1 VIVPDDLR
9 SLDDASLVRAITE
22 LYAPGAPE
30 PDLTALCAG
39 LTGREITIDVPG
51 GVLRVDLGDWT
62 SILIVRLGAWEP
74 HLLGL
79 ARALVR
85 PGAVAIDVGAHV
97 GAWTM
102 LLASLVGP
110 TGRVIACEPF
120 APSAARA
127 RAMVESVGFADRV
140 RVIDAAVG
148 DRVGKARLYGTGDSM
163 LRTLVEG
170 DATDGGEV
178 SIVTLDSLGI
188 ARADV
193 IKIDTEGFELA
204 VLRGASELLARCDP
218 ALIIELHADQLRAL
232 GASTADVFALLRER
246 GFTVFDLRPAGTDL
260 VVEPLHEASTTN
272 HVLAR
277 RDPAGFVV
285 PLR

>member
-1 VIVPDDLR
+1 
-9 SLDDASLVRAITE
+9 
-22 LYAPGAPE
+22 
-30 PDLTALCAG
+30 
-39 LTGREITIDVPG
+39 
-51 GVLRVDLGDWT
+51 
-62 SILIVRLGAWEP
+62 
-74 HLLGL
+74 
-79 ARALVR
+79 
-85 PGAVAIDVGAHV
+85 
-97 GAWTM
+97 
-102 LLASLVGP
+102 
-110 TGRVIACEPF
+110 
-120 APSAARA
+120 
-127 RAMVESVGFADRV
+127 
-140 RVIDAAVG
+140 
-148 DRVGKARLYGTGDSM
+148 M

-246 GFTVFDLRPAGTDL
+246 GFTVFDLRPVGTDL
-260 VVEPLHEASTTN
+260 VVEPLREASTTN

>member
-1 VIVPDDLR
+1 
-9 SLDDASLVRAITE
+9 
-22 LYAPGAPE
+22 
-30 PDLTALCAG
+30 
-39 LTGREITIDVPG
+39 VPG
-51 GVLRVDLGDWT
+51 GTVRVDLGDWT

-85 PGAVAIDVGAHV
+85 PNAVAIDVGAHV

-110 TGRVIACEPF
+110 SGRVIACEPF

-127 RAMVESVGFADRV
+127 RAMVEATGIGDRV
-140 RVIDAAVG
+140 RVIETAIG
-148 DRVGKARLYGTGDSM
+148 DRVGTARLYAAGDSM
-163 LRTLVEG
+163 LRSLVPSAI
-170 DATDGGEV
+170 ATDYSDV
-178 SIVTLDSLGI
+178 PLATLDSLGI
-188 ARADV
+188 ERVDV

-218 ALIIELHADQLRAL
+218 ALIIELHADELLAQ
-232 GASTADVFALLRER
+232 GASTGDVYALLRAR
-246 GFTVFDLRPAGTDL
+246 GFTVFDLRPDGTEL
-260 VVEPLHEASTTN
+260 VVEPLRDRPTTN

-277 RDPAGFVV
+277 RDPTGFIV